1 MSDLIHDRK
10 ASEKKEERH
19 DLFSSLLDANDNE
32 DPSEAESKLSTRE
45 LFGALSFC
53 PVYYSIKSSDFK
65 AIFLYSSLP
74 VMRFVARFS
83 PMVLFKLCIRPRP
96 TLCV

>member
-53 PVYYSIKSSDFK
+53 PAY
-65 AIFLYSSLP
+65 
-74 VMRFVARFS
+74 
-83 PMVLFKLCIRPRP
+83 
-96 TLCV
+96 